1 MRRSKWT
8 LEIERR
14 FGDKLPDKKIS
25 TLSKFFNIK
34 IDILNDVYDR
44 GRMAGINTGM
54 RKGVTSVDM
63 WGRAR
68 MNKLI
73 INVLK
78 ARKTNKINNGRGE
91 DGDLV
96 LKAIKNKQDI
106 IFV

>member
-1 MRRSKWT
+1 MKRSKWT
-8 LEIERR
+8 IEIEKK

-34 IDILNDVYDR
+34 IDLLNDVYDR

-68 MNKLI
+68 LNKFI

-78 ARKTNKINNGRGE
+78 ARKTNKINNGRGQ
-91 DGDLV
+91 DGDLI
-96 LKAIKNKQDI
+96 LKAISNKQDI